1 MAAGSGGSG
10 WGLGSSGLPHSL
22 SLVMVWAQDIC
33 LKMAFTKSAVQVTDA
48 VKNIKDLEDFQFA
61 PKATLTGIIMV
72 SWVGGLPPSW
82 AVWGS
87 HSADRL
93 PPGQRS

>member
-1 MAAGSGGSG
+1 
-10 WGLGSSGLPHSL
+10 
-22 SLVMVWAQDIC
+22 
-33 LKMAFTKSAVQVTDA
+33 MAFMKSVVQVTDA

-82 AVWGS
+82 AVWGGLT
-87 HSADRL
+87 L
-93 PPGQRS
+93 PTGFPLVRGPESV